1 MLGNAT
7 LDNVRIDFSPLTP
20 GDLSRNLSG
29 NSSLRKWRS
38 GKTKI
43 GLEES
48 YLSQILMGLPE
59 ETVLTTTGKRKKKKK
74 RYSRVLAI
82 IRVELQV
89 IDQHTAFRHAQR
101 TTLQSNDFNLR
112 VKC

>member
-59 ETVLTTTGKRKKKKK
+59 ETVLTTTGKKKKQNKTLFASACN
-74 RYSRVLAI
+74 YPGGIAGFT
-82 IRVELQV
+82 
-89 IDQHTAFRHAQR
+89 DQHTAFRHAQR
-101 TTLQSNDFNLR
+101 TTLQPC
-112 VKC
+112 K